1 MWLETH
7 RSAEEEKR
15 REEHGINGGGMPLDH
30 LRNSVLPAL
39 LEATTR
45 CVRQVGDEVELVVDW
60 VVDIQTVVVV
70 AVEGASVT
78 PHQTPLKVRL

>member
-1 MWLETH
+1 MIRNPVLKKRKEK
-7 RSAEEEKR
+7 AEWNN
-15 REEHGINGGGMPLDH
+15 GINGGGTPLDH

-45 CVRQVGDEVELVVDW
+45 CVHQVGDEVELVVDW

>member
-1 MWLETH
+1 MNN
-7 RSAEEEKR
+7 
-15 REEHGINGGGMPLDH
+15 GINGGGTPLDH

-45 CVRQVGDEVELVVDW
+45 CVHQVGDEVELVVDW

>member
-1 MWLETH
+1 
-7 RSAEEEKR
+7 
-15 REEHGINGGGMPLDH
+15 MPLDH